1 MKNIV
6 EKTISVGLGII
17 ILAVLSLTAVT
28 FFGGSVMA
36 LLTLIIGFPM
46 AFPLTTTLVIVVFG
60 FIFWMKR

>member
-17 ILAVLSLTAVT
+17 ILAVLSLIAVT

-46 AFPLTTTLVIVVFG
+46 AFPLTTTLVIVVFV